1 MQNKT
6 NIFILAVVTVSIAF
20 SVSILAS
27 CKKNNSNSEN
37 AMPTAILSAD
47 TLRGDTTTIF
57 HFDASASN
65 DKEDTQTSLMVAWD
79 FGENASGY
87 TPYNTTKTIIH
98 TFTFTGVYTVKLV
111 VKDTQGLADTTSAQV
126 VIVNNLSNLPPEK
139 PVYTSPDNYANS
151 LPTSFLFTWL
161 CSDPENDPLTYDVY
175 LGYDPSVLYRI
186 ATDITAKEYLIT
198 SMEKGTNYFWRI
210 TVRDPNGNVVE
221 GDVWKFTTAP

>member
-1 MQNKT
+1 MQNK
-6 NIFILAVVTVSIAF
+6 NHFFLPAIIAIGI
-20 SVSILAS
+20 SVSFLAS
-27 CKKNNSNSEN
+27 CKKNNGNTEN
-37 AMPTAILSAD
+37 AMPTAVISAD

-57 HFDASASN
+57 HFDASAST

-79 FGENASGY
+79 FSENASGY
-87 TPYNTTKTIIH
+87 SHYTATKTINH
-98 TFTFTGVYTVKLV
+98 TFTSIGIHTVKLV

-139 PVYTSPDNYANS
+139 PVYTSPDNYAIS

-175 LGYDPSVLYRI
+175 LGYDPAILYGI
-186 ATDITAKEYLIT
+186 ASNITTGEYLIT
-198 SMEKGTNYFWRI
+198 SMEKGTNYYWRI
-210 TVRDPNGNVVE
+210 TARDPNGNIVE